1 MRSTRRSTELGLIAM
16 AGLVIGATYTLV
28 GLGRDASLPA
38 DVGPFLVQLYVLFG
52 LAHLAVRRLAP
63 AADPLIL
70 PIAILLNGL
79 GYVFIARLDEDLAAL
94 QAQWTLLGIAGFV
107 VTLLLVDRAVV
118 LARYR
123 WTAAAVGL
131 VLLLLPLLPGIG
143 ATVNGA
149 RLWIRIAGASIQPG
163 EFAKVAFAI
172 FLAGYLAE
180 RLEILS
186 LSDLRVGPLRLPDP
200 RHLGPL
206 LAAWGASLLVMV
218 FERDLGSSLLL
229 FTVVMVVIWVATGR
243 LVFVVGGLGLFAVGA
258 LVSWRVFSHVQ
269 ERVDTWLD
277 PWSDPLDSG
286 FQLLQ
291 ATFSL
296 AEGGL
301 TGTGPGLG
309 DPGRIPAAE
318 TDFIFAVI
326 AEELGLVGSS
336 AILIGFLLLV
346 GSGYRIAVRATRPF
360 DSLLATGL
368 TTIIAFQSFLI
379 LGGVLRIV
387 PLTGITLPFVSYGG
401 SSLISNYVLVALL
414 LRISHDVEGGV
425 KPPPWRP
432 WRRLR
437 RQRREVA
444 A

>member
-1 MRSTRRSTELGLIAM
+1 M
-16 AGLVIGATYTLV
+16 
-28 GLGRDASLPA
+28 
-38 DVGPFLVQLYVLFG
+38 
-52 LAHLAVRRLAP
+52 
-63 AADPLIL
+63 
-70 PIAILLNGL
+70 
-79 GYVFIARLDEDLAAL
+79 
-94 QAQWTLLGIAGFV
+94 
-107 VTLLLVDRAVV
+107 
-118 LARYR
+118 
-123 WTAAAVGL
+123 
-131 VLLLLPLLPGIG
+131 
-143 ATVNGA
+143 
-149 RLWIRIAGASIQPG
+149 
-163 EFAKVAFAI
+163 
-172 FLAGYLAE
+172 
-180 RLEILS
+180 
-186 LSDLRVGPLRLPDP
+186 
-200 RHLGPL
+200 
-206 LAAWGASLLVMV
+206 
-218 FERDLGSSLLL
+218 
-229 FTVVMVVIWVATGR
+229 ATGR

>member
-1 MRSTRRSTELGLIAM
+1 M
-16 AGLVIGATYTLV
+16 AGLVIAATYTLV

-38 DVGPFLVQLYVLFG
+38 DVVPFLVQIYVLFG
-52 LAHLAVRRLAP
+52 LAHVAVRRLAP

-70 PIAILLNGL
+70 PIAVLLNGL

-94 QAQWTLLGIAGFV
+94 QAQWTLLGIAGFI
-107 VTLLLVDRAVV
+107 VTLLLVDRAIV

-123 WTAAAVGL
+123 WTMAAAGL

-149 RLWIRIAGASIQPG
+149 RLWIRVAGASIQPG
-163 EFAKVAFAI
+163 EFAKVAFAV

-186 LSDLRVGPLRLPDP
+186 LSDLRIGPLRLPDP

-243 LVFVVGGLGLFAVGA
+243 LIFVAGGLALFAAGA
-258 LVSWRVFSHVQ
+258 FVSWTAFSHVQ

-326 AEELGLVGSS
+326 AEELGLVGSTGV
-336 AILIGFLLLV
+336 LIGFLLLV

-401 SSLISNYVLVALL
+401 SSLIANYILVALL
-414 LRISHDVEGGV
+414 LRISHDVEGGM
-425 KPPPWRP
+425 KPAPWRP
-432 WRRLR
+432 WRRR
-437 RQRREVA
+437 RA
-444 A
+444 AKAAA

>member
-1 MRSTRRSTELGLIAM
+1 MRSTRRSTELGLIVM
-16 AGLVIGATYTLV
+16 AGLVIAATYTLV

-38 DVGPFLVQLYVLFG
+38 DVVPFLVQLYVLFG
-52 LAHLAVRRLAP
+52 LAHVAVRRLAP

-70 PIAILLNGL
+70 PIAVLLNGL
-79 GYVFIARLDEDLAAL
+79 GYVFIARLDEGLAAL
-94 QAQWTLLGIAGFV
+94 QAQWTLVGITAFV
-107 VTLLLVDRAVV
+107 VTLLVVDRAAV

-123 WTAAAVGL
+123 WTMAAAGL

-143 ATVNGA
+143 ATINGA
-149 RLWIRIAGASIQPG
+149 RLWVRVAGASIQPG

-180 RLEILS
+180 RREILA
-186 LSDLRVGPLRLPDP
+186 LSDLRFGPLRLPDP

-243 LVFVVGGLGLFAVGA
+243 VGFVLGGLALFSVGA
-258 LVSWRVFSHVQ
+258 VASWRAFAHVQ
-269 ERVDTWLD
+269 ERIDTWLD

-309 DPGRIPAAE
+309 DPTRIPAAE

-326 AEELGLVGSS
+326 AEELGLLGAS
-336 AILIGFLLLV
+336 AVLV
-346 GSGYRIAVRATRPF
+346 GFMLMIGAGYRIAVRAERPF

-379 LGGVLRIV
+379 LGGVLRVV

-401 SSLISNYVLVALL
+401 SSLIANYILIAVL
-414 LRISHDVEGGV
+414 LRISHDVEGGDRAS
-425 KPPPWRP
+425 PWRP

-437 RQRREVA
+437 RSSA
-444 A
+444 

>member
-1 MRSTRRSTELGLIAM
+1 MRSTRRSTELGLIVM
-16 AGLVIGATYTLV
+16 AGLVITATYTLL

-38 DVGPFLVQLYVLFG
+38 DVVPFLIQLYVLFG
-52 LAHLAVRRLAP
+52 LAHVAVRRLAP
-63 AADPLIL
+63 SADPLIL
-70 PIAILLNGL
+70 PIAVLLNGL
-79 GYVFIARLDEDLAAL
+79 GYVFIARLDQDLAAL
-94 QAQWTLLGIAGFV
+94 QAQWTLLGIAAFV
-107 VTLLLVDRAVV
+107 VTLLLVDRAAV

-123 WTAAAVGL
+123 WTMAAAGL

-149 RLWIRIAGASIQPG
+149 RLWIRVAGASIQPG

-180 RLEILS
+180 RREILE
-186 LSDLRVGPLRLPDP
+186 LSDLRIGPLRLPDP

-243 LVFVVGGLGLFAVGA
+243 LVFVIGGVSLFAVGA
-258 LVSWRVFSHVQ
+258 FVSWSAFSHVQ
-269 ERVDTWLD
+269 ERIDTWLD

-309 DPGRIPAAE
+309 DPTRIPAAE

-326 AEELGLVGSS
+326 AEELGLMGAT
-336 AILIGFLLLV
+336 AILVGFLLMI
-346 GSGYRIAVRATRPF
+346 GSGYRIAVRAERPF

-379 LGGVLRIV
+379 LGGVLRVV

-401 SSLISNYVLVALL
+401 SSLIANYILIALL
-414 LRISHDVEGGV
+414 LRISNDVEGGHRT
-425 KPPPWRP
+425 PPWRP
-432 WRRLR
+432 FRRF
-437 RQRREVA
+437 RREKSPA
-444 A
+444 

>member
-258 LVSWRVFSHVQ
+258 LVSWR
-269 ERVDTWLD
+269 
-277 PWSDPLDSG
+277 
-286 FQLLQ
+286 
-291 ATFSL
+291 
-296 AEGGL
+296 
-301 TGTGPGLG
+301 
-309 DPGRIPAAE
+309 
-318 TDFIFAVI
+318 
-326 AEELGLVGSS
+326 
-336 AILIGFLLLV
+336 
-346 GSGYRIAVRATRPF
+346 
-360 DSLLATGL
+360 
-368 TTIIAFQSFLI
+368 
-379 LGGVLRIV
+379 
-387 PLTGITLPFVSYGG
+387 
-401 SSLISNYVLVALL
+401 
-414 LRISHDVEGGV
+414 
-425 KPPPWRP
+425 
-432 WRRLR
+432 
-437 RQRREVA
+437 
-444 A
+444 

>member
-38 DVGPFLVQLYVLFG
+38 DVVPFLVQLYVLFG

-94 QAQWTLLGIAGFV
+94 QAQWTLLGIAGFI
-107 VTLLLVDRAVV
+107 VTLLLVDRAIV

-123 WTAAAVGL
+123 WTMAAAGL

-149 RLWIRIAGASIQPG
+149 RLWIRVAGASIQPG
-163 EFAKVAFAI
+163 EFAKVAFAV

-186 LSDLRVGPLRLPDP
+186 LSDLRIGPLRLPDP

-243 LVFVVGGLGLFAVGA
+243 WIFIAGGLALFAVGA
-258 LVSWRVFSHVQ
+258 FVSWTAFSHVQ

-326 AEELGLVGSS
+326 AEELGLIGSS

-346 GSGYRIAVRATRPF
+346 GSGYRIAVRATKPF

-401 SSLISNYVLVALL
+401 SSLIANYVLVALL

-432 WRRLR
+432 WRRR
-437 RQRREVA
+437 RREKA
-444 A
+444 AA